1 MGFLSLSR
9 GDCGSYFI
17 KLFYKGEGKM
27 QRVKVWLGL
36 FLLIVFLGLAGC
48 SSSGSS
54 SSGGDGSTPAVAA
67 NPFVGSWKVTGEADA
82 WLYIDS
88 NNTFVWADVPDKNR
102 PHFSGTWSVTN
113 GTFKGPFIN
122 PGVGSGDLVITIGP
136 NGVMTIDFV
145 EHWHTPDKH
154 VPFSATKLNV
164 KLPVKR

>member
-1 MGFLSLSR
+1 MRHFYRFLR
-9 GDCGSYFI
+9 
-17 KLFYKGEGKM
+17 YKSMNFFCTGVGKM

-54 SSGGDGSTPAVAA
+54 SSGGDSGTPAVATNA
-67 NPFVGSWKVTGEADA
+67 FVGSWKVTGEADA

-88 NNTFVWADVPDKNR
+88 NNSFVWADVPDKNH
-102 PHFSGTWSVTN
+102 PHFSGSGSVTN
-113 GTFKGPFIN
+113 GTFKGPFTN
-122 PGVGSGDLVITIGP
+122 PGVGSGDLVCTIAA

-145 EHWHTPDKH
+145 EHWNTPDKH
-154 VPFSATKLNV
+154 VPYTATKLNA

>member
-1 MGFLSLSR
+1 
-9 GDCGSYFI
+9 
-17 KLFYKGEGKM
+17 M
-27 QRVKVWLGL
+27 QSVKVWLGL
-36 FLLIVFLGLAGC
+36 FLLIVSLGLAGC

-54 SSGGDGSTPAVAA
+54 SGGGDSSTST
-67 NPFVGSWKVTGEADA
+67 NPFVGSWKVTGEVDA

-102 PHFSGTWSVTN
+102 PHFSGRWSVTN
-113 GTFKGPFIN
+113 GTFTGPFIN
-122 PGVGSGDLVITIGP
+122 PGVGAGDLVGTIAA

-154 VPFSATKLNV
+154 LSFTATKLNA

>member
-1 MGFLSLSR
+1 MDFLSLSR
-9 GDCGSYFI
+9 GDCDPYFI
-17 KLFYKGEGKM
+17 KFFYKGEGKM
-27 QRVKVWLGL
+27 QKVKVWWGL

-54 SSGGDGSTPAVAA
+54 SSGGDSSTPAVAA
-67 NPFVGSWKVTGEADA
+67 NPFVGSWKVTGSADA

-88 NNTFVWADVPDKNR
+88 NNTFVWADVPDKTH

-113 GTFKGPFIN
+113 GTFTGPFTN
-122 PGVGSGDLVITIGP
+122 PGVGTGDLVGTIAA

-145 EHWHTPDKH
+145 EHWNTPNKH
-154 VPFSATKLNV
+154 VPYSATKLNA